1 LCVPKRLLSNATEK
15 LLYEGKIEVTVSPEV
30 RYQNSELWLT
40 RVSYWS
46 AATEQMESSPIVPAG
61 GVIMDIVY
69 EGESESP
76 NSSSGE
82 KSAEYS
88 GILKFQ
94 MPNGH
99 FQDFN
104 REENER
110 FESINPVRFWI
121 ERIEDRYNLVLR
133 TNDGEPLL
141 IDARFTH
148 INPEIRIVNKKIRV

>member
-1 LCVPKRLLSNATEK
+1 
-15 LLYEGKIEVTVSPEV
+15 
-30 RYQNSELWLT
+30 
-40 RVSYWS
+40 
-46 AATEQMESSPIVPAG
+46 MESSPIVPAG

-121 ERIEDRYNLVLR
+121 ERIEDRYSLVLR

-148 INPEIRIVNKKIRV
+148 INPEIRIVNKKIAIRNDLEKKKICLAETFEFEEKRGHYHESI